1 MCEQLDTPCVI
12 DLTLDMRRRT
22 ALQRTMEESRA
33 FQDTLNGVIGILR
46 SGDRTETQALIM
58 HIQSAADEDDLLE
71 TLQTELHKRGNP
83 DGLRLGRQIKDEE
96 EESLNFG
103 SDDEGES
110 YKSESVLT
118 PGLSRKRT
126 HPSHKDDKPR
136 PSISPIQS
144 GASESREGDSLASTY
159 LPLLSKLRT
168 VSDHEATR
176 ILHDLRTSPVNS
188 DGVAAL
194 NLLERR
200 HSRPNLNL
208 QTSQSPTRT
217 HRTVMQSPDRVA
229 WHPSLQLTRA
239 DVHAQ
244 VAITASQGQ
253 RGDPTAGRYTTQV
266 CWH

>member
-46 SGDRTETQALIM
+46 SGDRSEIQALIT

-71 TLQTELHKRGNP
+71 TLQTELQTRGKT

-110 YKSESVLT
+110 WKSESVLT

-126 HPSHKDDKPR
+126 HPSQEDEKLR

-144 GASESREGDSLASTY
+144 GGSESREGDSLASTY

-168 VSDHEATR
+168 ISDHEATR

-188 DGVAAL
+188 EGVAAL

-208 QTSQSPTRT
+208 QTSQSPTRKHGT
-217 HRTVMQSPDRVA
+217 EMQSVDRLA
-229 WHPSLQLTRA
+229 WHPSLQVTRA
-239 DVHAQ
+239 DLHAQ
-244 VAITASQGQ
+244 VASTSSQGQ
-253 RGDPTAGRYTTQV
+253 WGEQTAGRYTGQV
-266 CWH
+266 C